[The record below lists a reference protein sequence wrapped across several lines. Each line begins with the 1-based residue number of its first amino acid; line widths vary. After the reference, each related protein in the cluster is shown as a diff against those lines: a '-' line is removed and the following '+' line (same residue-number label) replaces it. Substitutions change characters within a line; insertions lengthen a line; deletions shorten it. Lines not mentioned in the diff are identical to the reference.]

1 MEEAAEE
8 DGMDLS
14 NEESDAEDEDMI
26 EETLNEMEETN
37 ETYSQVSRQT
47 NAKIMRNESDE
58 DGSSEEEESG
68 SEEESED
75 DVEEDIDNIEEEI
88 DQLYEKVKQQDKEK
102 EIKKGNSSTIAD
114 DVIVKQGKEMV
125 SKGRKSYKTMIIE
138 ALVENRRLTLDE
150 MKRWIR
156 SKYPEVDNSGYSDYS
171 SLDTKIYYELQFS
184 DFFTKTSDGHW
195 ILSKDKD
202 KEPENLSTSVVET
215 TKSPAAEMCVI
226 CGGSTYWSSRHYFG
240 VLSCVGCRNFF
251 AASMTLEQDYKCRR
265 TCRLCRGDC
274 KCKIKNNCTVSLI
287 SIPRRCKYCWLQ
299 RCLEMGMSM
308 DEETDLQDQKPNNQE
323 PSESSEFVDCGT
335 EKYIIDEEYA
345 EDAQLPTRESEEE
358 REQAKP
364 AEAQDVEFQDK
375 SLEKVYF
382 LLKPLCKEHKMEIE
396 KKTTCHDKTDFL
408 ELFNPMFTKHLRY
421 FPTIHLILF
430 INQGN
435 LHFKIFFR
443 QKEVLKETLLQNIQ
457 AKLLTPSETFYEYA
471 RAEVENNIVESFLS
485 LLPFFTKYKVCQGAS
500 KEDDYQGEAATINL
514 KSVLIER
521 EGPTIIYRHRQCS
534 RLSETESKCRPCSEL
549 HSQLTEKQHSRENL
563 EGFREKMTRK
573 IQEAEG
579 FKEKMTRKIQ
589 EAFKDQDGQEVPDST
604 NNIVNFPQEEKR
616 LNNVQDEEIEKLY
629 KAVRRNKEIKTK
641 YPIRIN
647 GQTDTRK
654 LSPEKTPINYRML
667 LINAFMAQNGSVMK
681 NANNVK
687 STFTSGRLSLEDIMA
702 NIDKTNPGLLND
714 KTRGKVKSCLRN
726 QLTHNSIFKKW
737 GSQYWILDHFY
748 DPEVGYK
755 AMTDRD
761 NSPRVEANKN
771 FTRHMTNND
780 KTKWIAKGKAA
791 MDMDYKKI
799 IIETLSSHKPG
810 TKLSAE
816 EIIQSIGRKHP
827 EVIYWTGFE
836 KEIRSVLKLNDIFV
850 MEDGDWKMKQIS
862 PNKTFYKNIGESQ
875 RKELIASEKT
885 NDENNTLKIE
895 GLKGVKGPS
904 HKREVWRFDLE
915 EREKELKALKK
926 ISVLPHTDV
935 AQKKSSQTVLNSS
948 TQIPSSGSSVSPQ
961 QMISFQNQNIF
972 QDHAYAA
979 AKSSQSKINEPM
991 NINSVFND
999 SIKTKPE
1006 NCQQQKSV
1014 TVSPGNHQQAV
1025 MHPKPAF
1032 ISPLSP
1038 YTKMFPGEKV
1048 VQMMNGQNIVAN
1060 PAKLVKVGTSRG
1072 YASTLKQQRK
1082 VLMMNGKKFLLDP
1095 SLGGKM

>member
-26 EETLNEMEETN
+26 EETLNEMEERN

-215 TKSPAAEMCVI
+215 TKSTAAEMCVI

-274 KCKIKNNCTVSLI
+274 KCKIKNNCTISLI

-345 EDAQLPTRESEEE
+345 EDAQLPTRENEEE

-563 EGFREKMTRK
+563 EEFKEKMTRK
-573 IQEAEG
+573 IQDAEG

-589 EAFKDQDGQEVPDST
+589 EAFKDQDGQDVPDST
-604 NNIVNFPQEEKR
+604 NSIVNAPQETR
-616 LNNVQDEEIEKLY
+616 LNNVQDEDIEKLY
-629 KAVRRNKEIKTK
+629 EAVRRNKEIKTK
-641 YPIRIN
+641 YPISSN
-647 GQTDTRK
+647 GSTETGK
-654 LSPEKTPINYRML
+654 LSPQKTPINYRML
-667 LINAFMAQNGSVMK
+667 LINAFMAQKGSVMK
-681 NANNVK
+681 NANNYK

-726 QLTHNSIFKKW
+726 QLTHNSIFKKC
-737 GSQYWILDHFY
+737 GSQYWILDHHY
-748 DPEVGYK
+748 VPEVGYK
-755 AMTDRD
+755 VMTDH
-761 NSPRVEANKN
+761 EANKN
-771 FTRHMTNND
+771 LTRKIINDERFKWIVTNNAS
-780 KTKWIAKGKAA
+780 KNI
-791 MDMDYKKI
+791 DYKKL
-799 IIETLSSHKPG
+799 IIETLSSHKSG

-816 EIIQSIGRKHP
+816 EIIQSIRRKHP
-827 EVIYWTGFE
+827 EVIYWTGFK
-836 KEIRSVLKLNDIFV
+836 KEICLVLELNDIFV
-850 MEDGDWKMKQIS
+850 MENGKWKMKQIS
-862 PNKTFYKNIGESQ
+862 PTKTVNNKIGESQ
-875 RKELIASEKT
+875 RKELIAAEKT
-885 NDENNTLKIE
+885 NDDNKSLKIE
-895 GLKGVKGPS
+895 GLNGVKGPTQ
-904 HKREVWRFDLE
+904 KREVWRFNLE
-915 EREKELKALKK
+915 EREKELKPLKK
-926 ISVLPHTDV
+926 ISVLPHTDD
-935 AQKKSSQTVLNSS
+935 AHKKSSPTVLGTS
-948 TQIPSSGSSVSPQ
+948 TQFPSPASSMSPQ
-961 QMISFQNQNIF
+961 QLISFQNQNIF
-972 QDHAYAA
+972 QDHSYSRT
-979 AKSSQSKINEPM
+979 KNNGPM
-991 NINSVFND
+991 NINSVFSD
-999 SIKTKPE
+999 SINSKLE

-1014 TVSPGNHQQAV
+1014 TVSPDNHQQATIQDII
-1025 MHPKPAF
+1025 KGN
-1032 ISPLSP
+1032 

-1048 VQMMNGQNIVAN
+1048 VQMMNGQQIVAN
-1060 PAKLVKVGTSRG
+1060 PAKLVKEG
-1072 YASTLKQQRK
+1072 YASSLKQQRK

-1095 SLGGKM
+1095 SLVGKM